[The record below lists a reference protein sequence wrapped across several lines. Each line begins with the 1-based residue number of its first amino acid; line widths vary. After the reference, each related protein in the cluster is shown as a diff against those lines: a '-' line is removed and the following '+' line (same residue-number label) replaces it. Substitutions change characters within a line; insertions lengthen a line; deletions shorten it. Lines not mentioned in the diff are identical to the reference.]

1 MDRQRLTA
9 AERLWLEVF
18 GPRGLP
24 ELDEEKVRAIVDGLP
39 ERERTVVYLRLWFG
53 RHRPLSFEDIGKKF
67 SLSRETVRLDFKQA
81 VRHLRNPSRRKL
93 WEEAKR

>member
-1 MDRQRLTA
+1 MDRQKLTA

-24 ELDEEKVRAIVDGLP
+24 ELDEGKVRAIVDGLP
-39 ERERTVVYLRLWFG
+39 ERQRMVVRLHFG
-53 RHRPLSFEDIGKKF
+53 FGGRRPLSFRAIGRKL

-81 VRHLRNPSRRKL
+81 KRYLRHPSRRRL
-93 WEEAKR
+93 WEEARR